1 MADKALLSL
10 LVKLLLSAVAL
21 AGLEHWKEKATNAI
35 SMPRLTYSLAWSP
48 IDHTPLH
55 ASRTRLTGRMLVALG
70 HLTVQ
75 SGTADARRHGITEST
90 HGTIVSEAQI
100 LDARP
105 AAGTRCRRREDDAI
119 VRRVLYAAGR
129 LQDLAL
135 AVLSVVL
142 QLA

>member
-21 AGLEHWKEKATNAI
+21 AGLEH
-35 SMPRLTYSLAWSP
+35 
-48 IDHTPLH
+48 
-55 ASRTRLTGRMLVALG
+55 RLTGRMLVALG

-90 HGTIVSEAQI
+90 HGTIVSQSQI

-135 AVLSVVL
+135 AVLSVVIAKVFGADVVFGQL
-142 QLA
+142 QLSDGGNRTK